1 MISGIRVS
9 GLCILVIFF
18 TACNKNKQ
26 RKEVIPLAIEDV
38 SSPPERKVRQIFYN
52 MYLPTEMSRIFERSG
67 ANYNPSILNS
77 SDNISRYESPN
88 FIALNLGIYGVDMS
102 YAKLFDQAATT
113 ARYFSSIQLMSEKLG
128 IPDHYFKDIL
138 QAFEKFRDDKD
149 SLTRLAG
156 EIYERTD
163 KYLNENKKES
173 YAALIITGGWIE
185 ALYIACRIYQSDPD
199 NMDIVDRIGEQ
210 KYSLNT
216 LISLLN
222 NYQDDLFITE
232 KILMLKQLKMSYD
245 KIEIFYNEQS
255 FKVDTVNDLIS
266 ASDYVIEITPEIVT
280 EIAAIIDDI
289 RSRIVS

>member
-1 MISGIRVS
+1 MTSGIRIC
-9 GLCILVIFF
+9 GLCILIILFI
-18 TACNKNKQ
+18 ACNKKKQ
-26 RKEVIPLAIEDV
+26 KKEIVPLAIEDV
-38 SSPPERKVRQIFYN
+38 SSAPENKVRQIFYN
-52 MYLPTEMSRIFERSG
+52 MYLPTEMSRIFERAG

-88 FIALNLGIYGVDMS
+88 LIALNLGIYGVDMS
-102 YAKLFDQAATT
+102 YAKLFEQASAT
-113 ARYFSSIQLMSEKLG
+113 ARYFSTIQLMSEKLG
-128 IPDHYFKDIL
+128 IPDHHFTDIL

-156 EIYERTD
+156 EIYERSD
-163 KYLNENKKES
+163 KYLKENNKES
-173 YAALIITGGWIE
+173 YAALIIMGGWIE
-185 ALYIACRIYQSDPD
+185 ALYIACWINQLDPD
-199 NMDIVDRIGEQ
+199 NMDIIDRIGEQ

-232 KILMLKQLKMSYD
+232 NILMLKQLKMSYD
-245 KIEIFYNEQS
+245 KIEIFYNEKS

-266 ASDYVIEITPEIVT
+266 ASDYVIEITPEIVS
-280 EIAAIIDDI
+280 EIASIINEI